1 MEKTEFKNR
10 VKIEIRYFGVGKII
24 RFVYENFLLIRIV
37 LFILS
42 CFLLSY
48 RIRFPFFIAALVELL
63 TLWCKFKAPM
73 LDRERRE
80 EFEKW
85 VNDSITANGESC
97 HFANVLFDSCY
108 EKMLPDTF
116 SDFLC
121 PIASS
126 TLQGLV
132 PFFVKN
138 LNFKAI
144 SFGSKPPKLLQAIT
158 EEPPF
163 NNSLSLQ
170 LATVLSEDISLEVD
184 FSIFKVPFTFVIKDL
199 VMYTDLR
206 VIIESPEQNIF
217 SNTSVITC
225 MAFTMV
231 NRPVVLS
238 SNIYLNGFNLTRIPM
253 AQYLLSLIF
262 EHFISLIL
270 ANGECVVWD
279 WIRNNFSLRNI
290 SRPESALSN
299 DLFSPIA
306 QKSNLNTKLGRF
318 SLSND
323 VVARYDQMRKI
334 YWDRTKNA
342 KLKPN
347 EMLLNMS
354 PRNGQDTEPVFSF
367 YEEKKE
373 TVDVAT
379 QIE

>member
-1 MEKTEFKNR
+1 
-10 VKIEIRYFGVGKII
+10 
-24 RFVYENFLLIRIV
+24 
-37 LFILS
+37 
-42 CFLLSY
+42 
-48 RIRFPFFIAALVELL
+48 
-63 TLWCKFKAPM
+63 
-73 LDRERRE
+73 
-80 EFEKW
+80 
-85 VNDSITANGESC
+85 
-97 HFANVLFDSCY
+97 
-108 EKMLPDTF
+108 
-116 SDFLC
+116 
-121 PIASS
+121 
-126 TLQGLV
+126 
-132 PFFVKN
+132 
-138 LNFKAI
+138 
-144 SFGSKPPKLLQAIT
+144 
-158 EEPPF
+158 
-163 NNSLSLQ
+163 
-170 LATVLSEDISLEVD
+170 
-184 FSIFKVPFTFVIKDL
+184 
-199 VMYTDLR
+199 
-206 VIIESPEQNIF
+206 
-217 SNTSVITC
+217 